1 MQISLSLM
9 RRSHPVA
16 EEEGLAGIEARLES
30 MEGPRVVDQ
39 EDLAGIEMY
48 PIRRG
53 HPQLGDK
60 GVQMLVRSLAPEPRR
75 EEHPVAH
82 AEGVARDRAA
92 LGIAIEGRAEAH
104 GGVAKGFLRALG

>member
-1 MQISLSLM
+1 M
-9 RRSHPVA
+9 RSSHPVT
-16 EEEGLAGIEARLES
+16 EEEGLAGIGARFEA
-30 MEGPRVVDQ
+30 MENPSIVDQ
-39 EDLAGIEMY
+39 KDLAWGEMY
-48 PIRRG
+48 PIRRH
-53 HPQLGDK
+53 HPQLLNE
-60 GVQMLVRSLAPEPRR
+60 GVQMLVRAFAPEPRR